1 MKPSKRYSL
10 LSLLFIL
17 TVFDHPKATLF
28 SFTAREGRRAVLA
41 GLRIIHLLF
50 RRQERTL
57 GLYHN
62 FTDTSDASQPQ
73 SRYYVCRVTTEI
85 WRWEF
90 ALFTYW
96 LCARSACRERLP
108 QKSGRITLTSC
119 LWMI

>member
-1 MKPSKRYSL
+1 MKPSKSYSFI
-10 LSLLFIL
+10 SLLFIL

-28 SFTAREGRRAVLA
+28 SFTAREDRRAVLA

-57 GLYHN
+57 RLYHN

-73 SRYYVCRVTTEI
+73 SRYYVCGVIIEI

-90 ALFTYW
+90 SLFTYW
-96 LCARSACRERLP
+96 LCDCSAC
-108 QKSGRITLTSC
+108 
-119 LWMI
+119 